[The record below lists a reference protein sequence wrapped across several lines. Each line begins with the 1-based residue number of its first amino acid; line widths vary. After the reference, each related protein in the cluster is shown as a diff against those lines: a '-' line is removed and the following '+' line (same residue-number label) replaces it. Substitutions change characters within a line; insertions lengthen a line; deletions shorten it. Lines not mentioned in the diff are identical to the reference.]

1 MIAISLIV
9 CWVLGFYIGYQFRGM
24 LMIFAMT
31 GRCNV
36 IMKVTEPTKVELYC
50 SISADWTQSELK
62 QYFEL
67 LIAYEL
73 GGLAAEIGG
82 LASYQRAR
90 EIASGNL
97 DYFTRD
103 YVDDLRSRILQ
114 LIGSV
119 RSE

>member
-1 MIAISLIV
+1 MIS
-9 CWVLGFYIGYQFRGM
+9 
-24 LMIFAMT
+24 AMK

-36 IMKVTEPTKVELYC
+36 IMKITGSTKADLYC
-50 SISADWTQSELK
+50 SISADWTQGELE

-103 YVDDLRSRILQ
+103 YVDGLRSRILQ
-114 LIGSV
+114 LIGPAK
-119 RSE
+119 